1 MSHEGQQISAP
12 VIGAHDI
19 EQVLLGL
26 ADGSYVLS
34 TPEGAVAECGAG
46 VAALLGVA
54 PERLSG
60 RPTADALVTG
70 ADAES
75 RAAFERLLQSDGDA
89 SRVFRATTPS
99 GVKRELQF
107 VVVAVP
113 LALGWEFTS
122 LLSELGQRDAGTWH
136 PEALRL
142 RHGRALA
149 AIEGVCETG
158 SQPDPGARLAGI
170 LIVVR
175 DVAAPPLTREDV
187 GRRMAE
193 HREAARTAAA
203 EAARR
208 ADAATGRDAIG
219 ADPSI
224 ESAGMED
231 VIEAAR
237 VLRERVAEAER
248 EADEARAEVATTQ
261 SALEATRGELEHARG
276 ESALTR
282 GQVVAV
288 QAELESARAAI
299 AAAQRERELAQGD
312 ELVAAHAERDALRA
326 ELTSAGEQLD
336 ALRSELASA
345 HVQRDAL
352 RGELSSAHEQR
363 ETLRG
368 ELAVAG
374 RQHDALRAELASAHE
389 HVESMR
395 GQLEQVRGELASAR
409 GELESMLAAAQDAQA
424 EREQARLRADAL
436 AEKAEVA
443 RAAAE
448 AIRAEFSIELPQAA
462 EAVPAPVG
470 TGALEVPPAGPGQAI
485 ALIGLDGTFKR
496 LDEAFCSLLGC
507 REEDLRN
514 ARWPSIIDRE
524 NLAAHQEIARALR
537 AGEIQSAPVET
548 VYMHAQGLLVPV
560 AGTVTMH
567 RAGGAAEPTHFLFRA
582 DVSRTSGAPV

>member
-1 MSHEGQQISAP
+1 MSHEGQQISARP
-12 VIGAHDI
+12 IGTHDI

-34 TPEGAVAECGAG
+34 TPEGAVAECGSG
-46 VAALLGVA
+46 VAALLGVS

-60 RPTADALVTG
+60 RSTADALVLG

-75 RAAFERLLQSDGDA
+75 RAAFDALLQSDGGGDA

-99 GVKRELQF
+99 GVRRALQF

-122 LLSELGQRDAGTWH
+122 LLSELRQRDAGTWH

-158 SQPDPGARLAGI
+158 AQPDPGARLAGI

-175 DVAAPPLTREDV
+175 DVDAPPLTREDV

-193 HREAARTAAA
+193 HRESARAAAA

-208 ADAATGRDAIG
+208 ADAATGRQAI
-219 ADPSI
+219 ATDPSV
-224 ESAGMED
+224 EAAGLED

-237 VLRERVAEAER
+237 VMRERLAESER
-248 EADEARAEVATTQ
+248 EAEEAQAEAARMQAEVATVRAELRQ
-261 SALEATRGELEHARG
+261 ALGD
-276 ESALTR
+276 SALTR
-282 GQVVAV
+282 GQIAAM
-288 QAELESARAAI
+288 QAELESAAA
-299 AAAQRERELAQGD
+299 AVEAAQRERELAQGD
-312 ELVAAHAERDALRA
+312 ELVAAHAERDALR
-326 ELTSAGEQLD
+326 
-336 ALRSELASA
+336 SELASA
-345 HVQRDAL
+345 LEQDAASRAELEQL
-352 RGELSSAHEQR
+352 RGELQNARSELDG
-363 ETLRG
+363 TRG
-368 ELAVAG
+368 ELDV
-374 RQHDALRAELASAHE
+374 
-389 HVESMR
+389 V
-395 GQLEQVRGELASAR
+395 
-409 GELESMLAAAQDAQA
+409 LAAAQDAQA
-424 EREQARLRADAL
+424 EREQARLRAEAL

-448 AIRAEFSIELPQAA
+448 AIRAEFSIERPAA
-462 EAVPAPVG
+462 AAAAPASG
-470 TGALEVPPAGPGQAI
+470 TLEIPPAGPGQAI

-496 LDEAFCSLLGC
+496 LDDAFCSLLGC

-560 AGTVTMH
+560 AGTVMMH
-567 RAGGAAEPTHFLFRA
+567 RAGGGGEPTHFLFRA
-582 DVSRTSGAPV
+582 DVSRTSGAPS

>member
-12 VIGAHDI
+12 PIGAHDI

-46 VAALLGVA
+46 VAALLGVS

-60 RPTADALVTG
+60 RPTADALVLG

-75 RAAFERLLQSDGDA
+75 RAAFDALLQSDGRGDA
-89 SRVFRATTPS
+89 SRVFRAATPS
-99 GVKRELQF
+99 GVQRALRF

-158 SQPDPGARLAGI
+158 AQPDPGARLAGI

-175 DVAAPPLTREDV
+175 DVDAPPLTREDV

-193 HREAARTAAA
+193 HRESARAAAA

-208 ADAATGRDAIG
+208 ADAATGRQAIG
-219 ADPSI
+219 TDPSI
-224 ESAGMED
+224 EAAGLED

-237 VLRERVAEAER
+237 VMRERLAESER
-248 EADEARAEVATTQ
+248 EAEEAQAEAARIQSELDATRAELQ
-261 SALEATRGELEHARG
+261 QALGD
-276 ESALTR
+276 SALTR
-282 GQVVAV
+282 GQVSAM
-288 QAELESARAAI
+288 QAELESAAA
-299 AAAQRERELAQGD
+299 AVQAAQRERELAQGD
-312 ELVAAHAERDALRA
+312 ELVAAHAERDALRG
-326 ELTSAGEQLD
+326 ELASAGEQLD

-352 RGELSSAHEQR
+352 RGELASAHEQR
-363 ETLRG
+363 ERLRG
-368 ELAVAG
+368 ELASALE
-374 RQHDALRAELASAHE
+374 QDAALRAE
-389 HVESMR
+389 
-395 GQLEQVRGELASAR
+395 LEQVRGELESARSALDGTR
-409 GELESMLAAAQDAQA
+409 GELDVVLAAAQDAQA
-424 EREQARLRADAL
+424 EREQARLRAEAL

-448 AIRAEFSIELPQAA
+448 AIRAEFAIERPAA
-462 EAVPAPVG
+462 AVAAPASG
-470 TGALEVPPAGPGQAI
+470 TLEVPPAGPGQAM

-496 LDEAFCSLLGC
+496 LDDAFCSLLGC

-560 AGTVTMH
+560 AGTVMMH
-567 RAGGAAEPTHFLFRA
+567 RAGGGEPTHFLFRA
-582 DVSRTSGAPV
+582 DVSRTSGGPV

>member
-1 MSHEGQQISAP
+1 MSHEGQQLSAP
-12 VIGAHDI
+12 VVGAHDI

-46 VAALLGVA
+46 VAALLGVS
-54 PERLSG
+54 PERLGG
-60 RPTADALVTG
+60 RPTADVLVPG

-75 RAAFERLLQSDGDA
+75 RAAFDQLVQSDGGADA
-89 SRVFRATTPS
+89 GRIFRATTAS
-99 GVKRELQF
+99 GVQRALQF

-149 AIEGVCETG
+149 AIERVCESG
-158 SQPDPGARLAGI
+158 EQPDPGARLAGI

-175 DVAAPPLTREDV
+175 DVDALPLTREDV

-193 HREAARTAAA
+193 HREAARAAAA

-208 ADAATGRDAIG
+208 ADAATGRQVIG
-219 ADPSI
+219 TEPSV
-224 ESAGMED
+224 ESAGLED

-248 EADEARAEVATTQ
+248 EADDARTEAARVQ
-261 SALEATRGELEHARG
+261 SELEAVREELSQAHG
-276 ESALTR
+276 DSALTR
-282 GQVVAV
+282 GQIAAM
-288 QAELESARAAI
+288 QSELESAAAAI
-299 AAAQRERELAQGD
+299 EAAQHERELAQGD
-312 ELVAAHAERDALRA
+312 ELVAALAERDALRV
-326 ELTSAGEQLD
+326 
-336 ALRSELASA
+336 ELA
-345 HVQRDAL
+345 
-352 RGELSSAHEQR
+352 SAHEQR
-363 ETLRG
+363 E
-368 ELAVAG
+368 
-374 RQHDALRAELASAHE
+374 ALRAELAAAHE
-389 HVESMR
+389 RATALR
-395 GQLEQVRGELASAR
+395 GDLEQVRSELGSTRAELGAAR
-409 GELESMLAAAQDAQA
+409 DELEATLAAAHDAQA

-436 AEKAEVA
+436 LDQAEVA

-448 AIRAEFSIELPQAA
+448 AIRAEFAIDRPQAA
-462 EAVPAPVG
+462 APAPVPAS
-470 TGALEVPPAGPGQAI
+470 TKVELPAAGPGQAI

-496 LDEAFCSLLGC
+496 LDDAFCSLLGC
-507 REEDLRN
+507 GEEDLRN

-560 AGTVTMH
+560 AGTVMMH
-567 RAGGAAEPTHFLFRA
+567 RAGGAEPTHFLFRA